1 MLQKG
6 ISDLP
11 PKVGILPLA
20 VVNEH
25 PLQENSEDPRVHTDL
40 LRQLRINA
48 DDRKESKVTFGRK
61 KLLEESKSVKGSI
74 SSPAHK
80 MSPAHSKILQSL
92 LEGV

>member
-1 MLQKG
+1 LQKG

-25 PLQENSEDPRVHTDL
+25 PLQESLEDPRVRTDL
-40 LRQLRINA
+40 LRQLRVNA
-48 DDRKESKVTFGRK
+48 EDRNDSKLTFGRK

-80 MSPAHSKILQSL
+80 MSPAHSKILHNL